1 MSAAAS
7 YSPLSPESHR
17 KNIVKLL
24 ERASRRHHLWDVFG
38 DFVEMAAIA
47 VSNGVDLAQREPRE
61 ARYMALIRRYEPEEQ
76 KLFPQ
81 MLAELTM
88 ALEFG
93 PDDVLGKVFGE
104 LELGNAARGQ
114 FFTPYSVCAL
124 MARQQVGDGDDLR
137 RHIASKGFITLL
149 EPAVGAGAM
158 VIAMA
163 EALQQEGLSYQN
175 HMHVTAQDIDSRA
188 VHMSYLQLSLLHI
201 PATIILGNTLAA
213 EEREHWYTPAHVF
226 GLWSVRLRRGYA
238 LGSDLDQDQREPAD
252 TRQNIIVPVRNLDQL
267 SQLVLF

>member
-1 MSAAAS
+1 MNATAKIPSAT
-7 YSPLSPESHR
+7 PEIHR

-24 ERASRRHHLWDVFG
+24 ERASRRRHLWDVFG

-47 VSNGVDLAQREPRE
+47 ISNGVDLGQRELRE
-61 ARYMALIRRYEPEEQ
+61 ARYMTLIQRYEPDEQ
-76 KLFPQ
+76 KLFPH

-124 MARQQVGDGDDLR
+124 MARQQMGDGEDLR
-137 RHIASKGFITLL
+137 RLIASKGFITLL

-158 VIAMA
+158 VVAMA
-163 EALQQEGLSYQN
+163 EALQEEGLSYQN

-238 LGSDLDQDQREPAD
+238 LGSDLDQDQQEPAE
-252 TRQNIIVPVRNLDQL
+252 TRQSIIVPVKKLDRL
-267 SQLVLF
+267 SQLTLF